1 MNKYIPKIVNLQ
13 ILYKLTVGR
22 ARELLAEWYRIK
34 EQAHKRDLAKIKHLS
49 ALRWRLVNFSK
60 IIPTQRLK
68 ISEADSAHHSIG
80 SFDYPLTVDKYE

>member
-34 EQAHKRDLAKIKHLS
+34 EQAHKHDLAKIKHRS
-49 ALRWRLVNFSK
+49 ALR
-60 IIPTQRLK
+60 
-68 ISEADSAHHSIG
+68 
-80 SFDYPLTVDKYE
+80 